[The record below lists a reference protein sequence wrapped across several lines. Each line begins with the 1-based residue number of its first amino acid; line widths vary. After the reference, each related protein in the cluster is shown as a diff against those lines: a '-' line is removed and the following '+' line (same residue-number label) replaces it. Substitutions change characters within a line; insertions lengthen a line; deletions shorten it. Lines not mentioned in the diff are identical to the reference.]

1 MKESWL
7 FWDDIERPPQENM
20 DIDALLLKQAAILC
34 GKPLIRFYGWDRPS
48 VTIGY
53 VQKEEIVSD
62 RDKYTVVKRP
72 TGGGV
77 VYHDRDFT
85 YTVVVPAEHWIAEL
99 DRVESYRVFHK
110 AIVRAFAFFG
120 LKGLLVNT
128 EQPKT
133 DRATM
138 QCFVTPTK
146 YDVLCELSNGKTAKF
161 AGSAQR
167 RTKNGILHQGS
178 IILDAAKG
186 DRQLLA
192 TTLKKAFEAEFKISF
207 KKFNLH
213 SFYLSRDL
221 RQDVASY
228 QCNKPADIQKRYKKI

>member
-1 MKESWL
+1 MKKSWL
-7 FWDDIERPPQENM
+7 FWDDIDRPPQENM
-20 DIDALLLKQAAILC
+20 DIDADLLKNASLLG

-53 VQKEEIVSD
+53 VQKEEIVPD
-62 RDKYTVVKRP
+62 RDKYIVVKRP

-85 YTVVVPAEHWIAEL
+85 YTVVVPAEHWIAQL
-99 DRVESYRVFHK
+99 DRVESYRVIHK
-110 AIVRAFAFFG
+110 AIVRAFASFG

-128 EQPKT
+128 DQPKS

-138 QCFVTPTK
+138 KCFTTPTK
-146 YDVLCELSNGKTAKF
+146 YDVLCDLRNGKTAKF

-167 RTKNGILHQGS
+167 RTRNGILHQGS

-186 DRQLLA
+186 DRKLLA
-192 TTLKKAFEAEFKISF
+192 TTLKKAFEDEFEMTF
-207 KKFNLH
+207 EE
-213 SFYLSRDL
+213 
-221 RQDVASY
+221 
-228 QCNKPADIQKRYKKI
+228 YKNI